1 MSEPDPQDRRAG
13 SADGQPADAAG
24 QEAVDGPSRRNW
36 TRTLALLW
44 RVSPAH
50 MLGVVVTT
58 VLAALLPAVSVQL
71 TTDVVQKVADAVGGD
86 KSAVRGAME
95 VGVLLTAVALVGHLC
110 ATAQSYLEALLQYRM
125 ANGIN
130 TRIME
135 KAVRLKLEHFED
147 SDTYD
152 SLQRAN
158 REASFRPY
166 QLFTEL
172 ISVMSHAVTLIS
184 VAAVL
189 LSWDPW
195 VALAVLCAPIP
206 AVGATMFYSRMT
218 WQVENER
225 SADRRRA
232 TYLQYLVTTD
242 RTYKETRLFNLG
254 GFFLDRYRA
263 LIGGFY
269 QVDRSLARRQSTANA
284 LLGLLS
290 VAASSAAILFAIRS
304 TTDSG
309 SIGQLAGYMT
319 AVTTVQASAQT
330 LFSGLGELYEHNLFL
345 GNLFS
350 FLDLPERDVR
360 SGSRPFPGRL
370 TEGIEFRGV
379 TFTYPGH
386 AEPVL
391 RDFDLTLPAGRCVA
405 LVGQNGAGKTTLVK
419 LLSRLYEPDSGTI
432 LIDGH
437 PVHEYDLDALRAH
450 IGVIFQDFV
459 QYEESARANIG
470 YAELSSLDEPA
481 TDGQGPDGGDRIR
494 RAARQ
499 ADATGFIDRLPE
511 GMDTQL
517 GRWFEGGRQLSGGQW
532 QKVALARAFLRDAP
546 VVVLDE
552 PTAAIDAAAEAEI
565 FEKLRAISGR
575 ATTLL
580 IAHRFS
586 TVRVADHIVVLER
599 GQVLEE
605 GTHAELMERDG
616 TYAELFR
623 IQAAGYQ
630 DDPVPETT

>member
-1 MSEPDPQDRRAG
+1 MTTPQERPDERPETAG
-13 SADGQPADAAG
+13 RHWA
-24 QEAVDGPSRRNW
+24 
-36 TRTLALLW
+36 RTLRLLW
-44 RVSPAH
+44 QVSPAH

-71 TTDVVQKVADAVGGD
+71 TTQAVQKVADAVGGD
-86 KSAVRGAME
+86 GTATREAM
-95 VGVLLTAVALVGHLC
+95 GIGLLLTAVALFGHLC
-110 ATAQSYLEALLQYRM
+110 STGQSYLEALLQYRM

-135 KAVRLKLEHFED
+135 KAVRLRLEHFED
-147 SDTYD
+147 SSTYD

-158 REASFRPY
+158 REAAYRPY

-172 ISVMSHAVTLIS
+172 ISVMSHAVTLVS

-206 AVGATMFYSRMT
+206 AVGAAMFYSRVT
-218 WQVENER
+218 WKVENER
-225 SADRRRA
+225 SADRRR
-232 TYLQYLVTTD
+232 TNYLQYLVTND
-242 RTYKETRLFNLG
+242 RTYKETRLFALG
-254 GFFLDRYRA
+254 GFFLGRYRD
-263 LIGGFY
+263 LIGRFY
-269 QVDRSLARRQSTANA
+269 RVDRSVARRQSSANA

-290 VAASSAAILFAIRS
+290 VAASSAAVLFAISS
-304 TTDSG
+304 TIDSG
-309 SIGQLAGYMT
+309 SIGQLAGYMA
-319 AVTTVQASAQT
+319 AVTVVQGSAQT
-330 LFSGLGELYEHNLFL
+330 LFSGFGELYEHNLFL

-350 FLDLPERDVR
+350 FLDIPEREAA
-360 SGSRPFPGRL
+360 SGNRPFPDRL
-370 TEGIEFRGV
+370 ARGIEFRDV
-379 TFTYPGH
+379 TFTYPGS
-386 AEPVL
+386 ADPVL
-391 RDFDLTLPAGRCVA
+391 HRFNLTLPAGRCVA
-405 LVGQNGAGKTTLVK
+405 LVGRNGAGKTTIVK
-419 LLSRLYEPDSGTI
+419 LLSRLYEPDSGAI

-437 PVHEYDLDALRAH
+437 PVEEYDLDQLRAH

-470 YAELSSLDEPA
+470 YAELSALQDEH
-481 TDGQGPDGGDRIR
+481 RIR
-494 RAARQ
+494 EAAGR
-499 ADATGFIDRLPE
+499 ADATGFIEDLPQ
-511 GMDTQL
+511 GLDTQL

-532 QKVALARAFLRDAP
+532 QKIALARAFLRDAP

-565 FEKLRAISGR
+565 FEKVRAISGR

-586 TVRVADHIVVLER
+586 TVRVADHIVVMDQ

-605 GTHAELMERDG
+605 GTHVELIERDG

-623 IQAAGYQ
+623 LQAAGYL
-630 DDPVPETT
+630 DEPMAEAT

>member
-1 MSEPDPQDRRAG
+1 MSTVPEQ
-13 SADGQPADAAG
+13 
-24 QEAVDGPSRRNW
+24 QEAPPAGGGRYW
-36 TRTLALLW
+36 TRTIALLW
-44 RVSPAH
+44 RISPTH
-50 MLGVVVTT
+50 MLGVVITT

-71 TTDVVQKVADAVGGD
+71 TTDVVQRVADAVSGD
-86 KSAVRGAME
+86 RAAVRGAM
-95 VGVLLTAVALVGHLC
+95 VTGIWLTAVALFGHLC
-110 ATAQSYLEALLQYRM
+110 ATAQNYLEALLQYRL

-147 SDTYD
+147 SGTYD

-172 ISVMSHAVTLIS
+172 VSVMSHAVTLVS

-195 VALAVLCAPIP
+195 VAVAILCAPVP

-218 WQVENER
+218 WRIENER

-269 QVDRSLARRQSTANA
+269 RVDRSLARRQSTANA

-290 VAASSAAILFAIRS
+290 VAASSAAILFAIHS
-304 TTDSG
+304 TTGSG
-309 SIGQLAGYMT
+309 GIGQLAGYMT

-330 LFSGLGELYEHNLFL
+330 LFSGFGELYEHNLFL
-345 GNLFS
+345 GNLFT
-350 FLDLPERDVR
+350 FLDIPEHEVR
-360 SGSRPFPGRL
+360 SGSRPFPARL
-370 TEGIEFRGV
+370 TRGIEFRDV
-379 TFTYPGH
+379 TFTYPGT
-386 AEPVL
+386 AEPAL
-391 RDFDLTLPAGRCVA
+391 RDFSLLLPAGRCVA

-419 LLSRLYEPDSGTI
+419 LLSRLYEPDRGAI

-437 PVHEYDLDALRAH
+437 PVAEYDLDTLRAN

-459 QYEESARANIG
+459 QYEESVRANIG
-470 YAELSSLDEPA
+470 YAELSALDAPPGDASVPPGAETRPA
-481 TDGQGPDGGDRIR
+481 EDRIR
-494 RAARQ
+494 RAAEQ
-499 ADATGFIDRLPE
+499 ADATGFVDRLPQ
-511 GMDTQL
+511 GLDTQL

-586 TVRVADHIVVLER
+586 TVRVADHIVVVER

-605 GTHAELMERDG
+605 GTHTELMAHDG
-616 TYAELFR
+616 TYARLFR
-623 IQAAGYQ
+623 IQAAGYL
-630 DDPVPETT
+630 DDPVPDAS